1 MTNVVGQGSAFCGG
15 GSMTEYIRNRAIAVA
30 LALGLGTLC
39 GGPAPS
45 ASAHQPDIMPCHIQR
60 GDRQVREEG
69 STAIGRTTFI
79 ACARA
84 IWTGSGTG
92 TWGPYEVEVEA
103 DGRVSVSGE
112 DMGTLERSPGGAPSE
127 GGGPGRG

>member
-1 MTNVVGQGSAFCGG
+1 MTNVVGQGSAFCGR
-15 GSMTEYIRNRAIAVA
+15 GSMIEYSRNRASVVA
-30 LALGLGTLC
+30 LALGLGTLYS
-39 GGPAPS
+39 GPAPH
-45 ASAHQPDIMPCHIQR
+45 ASAQQPDIASCHIQR

-84 IWTGSGTG
+84 IWTGSGAG
-92 TWGPYEVEVEA
+92 TWGPYDIEVEA

-112 DMGTLERSPGGAPSE
+112 NMGTLERPPGGAPSE

>member
-1 MTNVVGQGSAFCGG
+1 MI
-15 GSMTEYIRNRAIAVA
+15 EYIGIPASAVA
-30 LALGLGTLC
+30 LVLGLGILC
-39 GGPAPS
+39 SGPVPN
-45 ASAHQPDIMPCHIQR
+45 ASAQRPDIAPCHIQR

>member
-1 MTNVVGQGSAFCGG
+1 MI
-15 GSMTEYIRNRAIAVA
+15 EYTRNRATAVL
-30 LALGLGTLC
+30 LALGLGALC

-45 ASAHQPDIMPCHIQR
+45 ASAQQPDIAPCHIQR

-69 STAIGRTTFI
+69 STAVGRTTFI

-84 IWTGSGTG
+84 IWTGSGAG

-112 DMGTLERSPGGAPSE
+112 DIGTLEGPPGGAPSE

>member
-1 MTNVVGQGSAFCGG
+1 MI
-15 GSMTEYIRNRAIAVA
+15 EYSRNRAIAVA
-30 LALGLGTLC
+30 LALDLGVLC

-45 ASAHQPDIMPCHIQR
+45 ASAQQPDIAPCHIQR

-69 STAIGRTTFI
+69 STTIGRTTFI
-79 ACARA
+79 ACAQA
-84 IWTGSGTG
+84 IWMGSGAG

-112 DMGTLERSPGGAPSE
+112 DMGTLERPPGGAPSE
-127 GGGPGRG
+127 GGGPVKIRLVYDE